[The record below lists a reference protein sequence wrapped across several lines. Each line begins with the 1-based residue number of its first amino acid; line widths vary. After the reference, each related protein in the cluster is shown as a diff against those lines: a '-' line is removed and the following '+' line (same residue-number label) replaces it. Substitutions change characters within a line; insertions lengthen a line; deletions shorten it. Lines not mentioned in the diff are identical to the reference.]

1 MQVLKIEIYKTSH
14 FFRKETI
21 SSLLYVVVAIPI
33 IEELC
38 FRYPLKKTKYGI
50 SLFVS
55 YTFYLFFGNIVGFKY
70 DNPYVLLI
78 AIFVLT
84 ALIIKFS
91 KFNTSKIYANPK
103 TLLYILSSVFGFI
116 HIFNF
121 TITLKFFI
129 ILPFIILPYIFA
141 GLLLSYLRM
150 KFSLFHSIIFHA
162 LMNGSVLIPKFI
174 FENVR

>member
-1 MQVLKIEIYKTSH
+1 MPAAVDLVVSVLLFDLSKDLSLFLANCSKF
-14 FFRKETI
+14 FFRYLTL
-21 SSLLYVVVAIPI
+21 SSRLDL
-33 IEELC
+33 
-38 FRYPLKKTKYGI
+38 R
-50 SLFVS
+50 
-55 YTFYLFFGNIVGFKY
+55 
-70 DNPYVLLI
+70 LI